1 MLGIYLPMLVVE
13 PLLTYRFGRVQ
24 ETMKKAVSKGIRI
37 TVGYSLLLLLLGCV
51 REWLSAGT
59 VFGHVLSRPVL
70 PMASMPAGGF
80 IVLGVLCAV
89 WRTLAKK
96 HKNYLTSEARGLM
109 GGLPPERGGAWRM
122 NDVMQAVGVFF
133 SYAVLAV
140 FAQNAVFTR
149 GLGVSRLVQLVGDE
163 RTSSGWFALL
173 LCVTQVLV
181 APLAF
186 YAGGFVAAQPNPA
199 QLRPL
204 VFLACVAVVSL
215 FEFIVLWAARG
226 KRHGGQLLRILP
238 LAAVNSGVLGTVL
251 VERTQSFTLEQ
262 SMGFGLGSGLGYLL
276 AVMLVTEADRRL
288 RSEAIPEAFRGLPI
302 TLIYIGVLALAIY
315 GFTGHSVI
323 L

>member
-1 MLGIYLPMLVVE
+1 
-13 PLLTYRFGRVQ
+13 
-24 ETMKKAVSKGIRI
+24 
-37 TVGYSLLLLLLGCV
+37 
-51 REWLSAGT
+51 
-59 VFGHVLSRPVL
+59 
-70 PMASMPAGGF
+70 
-80 IVLGVLCAV
+80 
-89 WRTLAKK
+89 
-96 HKNYLTSEARGLM
+96 
-109 GGLPPERGGAWRM
+109 M

-181 APLAF
+181 APLAYF
-186 YAGGFVAAQPNPA
+186 AGSFIAPLPNRA
-199 QLRPL
+199 QLRPVMYL
-204 VFLACVAVVSL
+204 TCIAAVCL
-215 FEFIVLWAARG
+215 FELLVLKLAKGPRS
-226 KRHGGQLLRILP
+226 GQLIRILP
-238 LAAVNSGVLGTVL
+238 VAAVNSGVLGTVL

-262 SMGFGLGSGLGYLL
+262 SLGFGLGSGLGYLL
-276 AVMLVTEADRRL
+276 AVMLVTEAQNRL
-288 RSEAIPEAFRGLPI
+288 RSRAIPEAFRGLPV